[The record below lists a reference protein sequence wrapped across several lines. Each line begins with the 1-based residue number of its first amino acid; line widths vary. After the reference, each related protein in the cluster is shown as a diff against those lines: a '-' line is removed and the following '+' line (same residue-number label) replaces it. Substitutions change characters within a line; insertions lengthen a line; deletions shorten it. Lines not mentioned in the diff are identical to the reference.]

1 MKTATV
7 RELKEE
13 LGHRSTS
20 ELLELCLRLSK
31 FKKENKE
38 LLTYILYESS
48 NESRYIENVK
58 LEVSDLFG
66 QINNRNYYF
75 IKKSARKIL
84 RLVKKYIRYSKQ
96 KETEVELLIH
106 FCIEMKDIHPSI
118 FKNVTLENMFNRQIT
133 MIRKV
138 ILTLHEDLQYDFEM
152 ELEELVQFN
161 S

>member
-1 MKTATV
+1 M
-7 RELKEE
+7 
-13 LGHRSTS
+13 
-20 ELLELCLRLSK
+20 
-31 FKKENKE
+31 
-38 LLTYILYESS
+38 
-48 NESRYIENVK
+48 
-58 LEVSDLFG
+58 
-66 QINNRNYYF
+66 
-75 IKKSARKIL
+75 

-106 FCIEMKDIHPSI
+106 FCDEMKNIHPSI

>member
-7 RELKEE
+7 RQLKEE
-13 LGHRSTS
+13 LGHRSTN

-38 LLTYILYESS
+38 LLTYLLYESS
-48 NESRYIENVK
+48 NESRYIENVQA
-58 LEVSDLFG
+58 EISDLFG

-75 IKKSARKIL
+75 IKKSVRKIL

-96 KETEVELLIH
+96 KETEVELLFH
-106 FCIEMKDIHPSI
+106 FCNEMKNIHPSI
-118 FKNVTLENMFNRQIT
+118 FKNVTLENIFNRQIS

-138 ILTLHEDLQYDFEM
+138 ILTLHEDLQYDYEM
-152 ELEELVQFN
+152 ELEALIQ
-161 S
+161 